1 MNNKDINQNLNRLYT
16 RMNKRRGIFL
26 WAIIYLPFMLRVNLK
41 ASWFFVV
48 AIILAFLAA
57 TAIFFYQRSILEKAI
72 AVKEDLP
79 ALDKQVQLF
88 KRWKNNGLYICCPL
102 FIGFLIWFFV
112 ETPGTVISTYFLW
125 GMLTGLFVETILAIF
140 HQRTINKEL
149 EQISSSIHAQM
160 NP

>member
-79 ALDKQVQLF
+79 ALDKQV
-88 KRWKNNGLYICCPL
+88 RSEERRVG
-102 FIGFLIWFFV
+102 
-112 ETPGTVISTYFLW
+112 
-125 GMLTGLFVETILAIF
+125 
-140 HQRTINKEL
+140 KEC
-149 EQISSSIHAQM
+149 
-160 NP
+160 